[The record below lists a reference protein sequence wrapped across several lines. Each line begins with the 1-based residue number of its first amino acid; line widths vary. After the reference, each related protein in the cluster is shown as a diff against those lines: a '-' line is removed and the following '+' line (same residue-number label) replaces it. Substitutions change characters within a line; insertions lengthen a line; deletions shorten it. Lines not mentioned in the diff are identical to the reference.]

1 MSFRPIRTRET
12 AQQYQQYLN
21 ARRQELQKEQQEK
34 SNEDMRRKSQT
45 NNGTGYRSLYDLAK
59 SDFHKTTIQTMNN
72 NLKKQHIQKH
82 LNSTIDNLPDDAL
95 DDFAKK
101 F

>member
-1 MSFRPIRTRET
+1 MDPSRLTP
-12 AQQYQQYLN
+12 QQIAMQSAKEKY
-21 ARRQELQKEQQEK
+21 EKQKELERDNQDQLRQRQQT
-34 SNEDMRRKSQT
+34 Q
-45 NNGTGYRSLYDLAK
+45 NGTGYRGLHDLVR

-82 LNSTIDNLPDDAL
+82 LNSTIDNLDDDKL
-95 DDFAKK
+95 DDFANK

>member
-1 MSFRPIRTRET
+1 MTDFSRLTP
-12 AQQYQQYLN
+12 QQIAMQSAKEKYQK
-21 ARRQELQKEQQEK
+21 QKELEQDNQDQLRQRQQT
-34 SNEDMRRKSQT
+34 QH
-45 NNGTGYRSLYDLAK
+45 GTGYRNLHDLAK

-82 LNSTIDNLPDDAL
+82 LNSTIDNLDDDKL
-95 DDFAKK
+95 NDFAKQ

>member
-1 MSFRPIRTRET
+1 MDYSRLT
-12 AQQYQQYLN
+12 AQQIAMQGAKLKH
-21 ARRQELQKEQQEK
+21 EQEK
-34 SNEDMRRKSQT
+34 QLKQDNQDQLRQRQQT
-45 NNGTGYRSLYDLAK
+45 QNGTGYRGLHDLVR

-82 LNSTIDNLPDDAL
+82 LNSTIDNLDDDKL
-95 DDFAKK
+95 NDFANQ